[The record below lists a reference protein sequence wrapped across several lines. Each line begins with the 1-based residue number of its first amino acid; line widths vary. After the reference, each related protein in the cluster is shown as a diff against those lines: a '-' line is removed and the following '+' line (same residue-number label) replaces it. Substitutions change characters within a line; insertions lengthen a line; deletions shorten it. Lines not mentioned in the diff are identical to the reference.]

1 MFKTRFAVSLAALMA
16 VSFAFAQ
23 EPKAADPEACA
34 KRCQEMKASH
44 QKAMEA
50 RQAAWKEIEAQ
61 LEVARKARGDQKV
74 AALES
79 AVEKLVAFQAPGSH
93 AMADCPMM
101 GGSMHGSMHGKGHAG
116 GGMDCCGGG
125 MKGCCGG
132 DGPAAGTH
140 HCPMMKGETGAPEA
154 PKPSN

>member
-1 MFKTRFAVSLAALMA
+1 MLKARFAVSLAALMTA
-16 VSFAFAQ
+16 SLVYAQ

-34 KRCQEMKASH
+34 KHCQEMKASH
-44 QKAMEA
+44 QKAMDA

-61 LEVARKARGDQKV
+61 LEVARKASGDQKV

-79 AVEKLVAFQAPGSH
+79 AVEKLVAFQAPAPH

-101 GGSMHGSMHGKGHAG
+101 GGSMHGKGHAG
-116 GGMDCCGGG
+116 GGMDCCGGEG

-132 DGPAAGTH
+132 AGAAAGPH
-140 HCPMMKGETGAPEA
+140 HCPMMKGET
-154 PKPSN
+154 PKPAN